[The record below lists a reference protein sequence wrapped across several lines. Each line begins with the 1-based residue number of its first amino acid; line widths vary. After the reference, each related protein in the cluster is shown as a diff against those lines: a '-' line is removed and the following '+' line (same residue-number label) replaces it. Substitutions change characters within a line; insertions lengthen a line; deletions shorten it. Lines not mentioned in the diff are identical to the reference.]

1 MANFNIPYA
10 TEREGQMEFFDS
22 YSIPYD
28 DDSSILV
35 DNTDGVFNGCIFE
48 FKLNI
53 SNLNRTLFQAVKYLS
68 KMRVKGESV
77 PATILLIDL
86 NATTVYVYRSVDYF
100 DSIHKIYTGAAS
112 KDNDNFIAG
121 PCVGKYDYSD
131 MLQSSQVKRILRGR
145 KTDPDEMYMPV
156 DLDENCIVGWAE
168 RYYNERPN
176 ANKGDF
182 LGDDTGTAVKVTGEI
197 REPRHFKGLINPYKG
212 RTNEKFMYLMD
223 CLNDRLS
230 KKDLGAFYTP
240 PAYAKKAA
248 ELVQM
253 AVDRVPEGNNYIIL
267 DRCAGTGNLE
277 AALTD
282 MYDQNGDELIEHCV
296 VSTYE
301 YYEYKVLQE
310 RIGDKV
316 RDIIPPTEANVMYDS
331 GKIAN
336 ADAMSKDFIENPI
349 IRQYVDD
356 PKCTII
362 LFENPP
368 YFDTSSITYTEGDN
382 KAIRAKSTNKESYV
396 CARFKEQLMQFG
408 SVQASARELSNLFIW
423 SGKEYYLRYPEDS
436 YIVFSPVKYFKSI
449 GLLSLE
455 CGSGFVFNRKYFH
468 ATDSVISCM
477 WWKNVPSADRKWT
490 LAAYDIENEAL
501 IDISKNVIV
510 SQAFDSVAKFNDK
523 RVFPNDVDSD
533 IVCNSDGTECL
544 GWKHST
550 KHSKYNDNI
559 ICYMAANGFIP
570 DAKHRYLSRC
580 GNKAG
585 VEQSYGFMVRSDNYL
600 TKLPMWVSK
609 MYPMDN
615 WYEKDIYYNTSDGGD
630 AYTKDP
636 QFLKSCLIYTCL
648 SNQNKC
654 LTFDGSDGRHYQNEL
669 CFDGLNKVGDVI
681 PNDSATLALKDLR
694 KYALDPKTAL
704 DDDEKELM
712 ELWFRI
718 LREAQ
723 QTANYNPAFTYGVY
737 QIAKELDTYKEEG
750 SGRKKTRVYD
760 YPALHGDLDT
770 LRVKLKE
777 YYKSH
782 ITDKMFEYEL
792 LK

>member
-10 TEREGQMEFFDS
+10 TEREGQMEFFDN
-22 YSIPYD
+22 YGIPYD

-35 DNTDGVFNGCIFE
+35 DNTDGIYNGCIFE

-53 SNLNRTLFQAVKYLS
+53 SNLNKTLFQAVKYLS
-68 KMRVKGESV
+68 RMRIKGESV

-86 NATTVYVYRSVDYF
+86 NATTVYVYKSADYF
-100 DSIHKIYTGAAS
+100 DHIHKVYTGAAS

-131 MLQSSQVKRILRGR
+131 MLQSSQVKKILKGR

-156 DLDENCIVGWAE
+156 DIDENCIVGWAE
-168 RYYNERPN
+168 RYYRELPN

-182 LGDDTGTAVKVTGEI
+182 LGDYTGTAVKVIGEI
-197 REPRHFKGLINPYKG
+197 RKPLHFKGLINPYKG
-212 RTNEKFMYLMD
+212 KTNERFKYLMD

-253 AVDRVPEGNNYIIL
+253 AVDRVPEGNDYIIL

-277 AALTD
+277 AALIGL
-282 MYDQNGDELIEHCV
+282 YDRNGDELIEHCV

-310 RIGDKV
+310 RIGDRV
-316 RDIIPPTEANVMYDS
+316 RDIIPPTEGNSEYEA
-331 GKIAN
+331 GKVKS
-336 ADAMSKDFIENPI
+336 ADAMSREYIENQTI
-349 IRQYVDD
+349 KQYVDD
-356 PKCTII
+356 PKCTIV

-368 YFDTSSITYTEGDN
+368 YRDSSSSD
-382 KAIRAKSTNKESYV
+382 KEAGSSGKNNGSYV
-396 CARFKEQLMQFG
+396 FYEMVKHLKDFANTNISTARDLANQ
-408 SVQASARELSNLFIW
+408 FIW
-423 SGKEYYLRYPEDS
+423 SGFEFYLRQPTDS
-436 YIVFSPVKYFKSI
+436 YILFSPIKYWKFL
-449 GLLSLE
+449 GLAE
-455 CGSGFVFNRKYFH
+455 HICNSGYLFNRKHFH
-468 ATDSVISCM
+468 ASDSVIACI
-477 WWKNVPSADRKWT
+477 WWGNDESHDESLTFEAGDIINGQYSQIKNITVKK
-490 LAAYDIENEAL
+490 AYGTFG
-501 IDISKNVIV
+501 KY
-510 SQAFDSVAKFNDK
+510 FDTRTDNGDVETSVY
-523 RVFPNDVDSD
+523 
-533 IVCNSDGTECL
+533 CEGDGTEAIGRKCD
-544 GWKHST
+544 GKSY
-550 KHSKYNDNI
+550 YNDNI
-559 ICYMAANGFIP
+559 IAYCRTINYPIAPLNRYFTRMTHYGIRGFYI
-570 DAKHRYLSRC
+570 
-580 GNKAG
+580 
-585 VEQSYGFMVRSDNYL
+585 RSDIYL
-600 TKLPMWVSK
+600 TKLPLFVAK
-609 MYPMDN
+609 MAPIDE
-615 WYEKDIYYNTSDGGD
+615 WYEKDIYATTSDGGD

-694 KYALDPKTAL
+694 RYAMDPKTEL

-737 QIAKELDTYKEEG
+737 QITKELDTYREEG

-760 YPALHGDLDT
+760 YPTLHGDLDT